1 MVTAHTCEWC
11 EYASIFAEL
20 VGFVGAAF
28 LAFPFLRSQ
37 RPRDEAAAIEPGRA
51 TDPEDAAEFKA
62 AKAEITRDIL
72 NNVFREYRA
81 AWVGA
86 VLIAIAFGGKL
97 ISAIPNFL

>member
-1 MVTAHTCEWC
+1 MERIRFNFRRLGWLCWRRISCV
-11 EYASIFAEL
+11 S
-20 VGFVGAAF
+20 VS
-28 LAFPFLRSQ
+28 RSQ

-81 AWVGA
+81 VWIGA

-97 ISAIPNFL
+97 ISAIPNFFWL